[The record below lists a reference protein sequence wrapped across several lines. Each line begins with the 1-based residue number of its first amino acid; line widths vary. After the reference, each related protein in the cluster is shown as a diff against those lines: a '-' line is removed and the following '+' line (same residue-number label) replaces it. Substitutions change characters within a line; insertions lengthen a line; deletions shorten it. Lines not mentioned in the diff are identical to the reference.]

1 MKKRAKR
8 AKIMTIEGLAVAMAE
23 GFADVNTRFDALE
36 RKFDAR
42 FDKLEKKIE
51 DLDRRVTAL
60 EMKVSGIYRQ
70 FADDKLH
77 RLDVQQLL
85 SRVAKLEEK
94 VYGK

>member
-8 AKIMTIEGLAVAMAE
+8 AKITTIDGLAVAMAE
-23 GFADVNTRFDALE
+23 GFADMNERFD
-36 RKFDAR
+36 R
-42 FDKLEKKIE
+42 LEKRLD

-70 FADDKLH
+70 FADDKMH
-77 RLDVQQLL
+77 RLDVQQLI

>member
-8 AKIMTIEGLAVAMAE
+8 AKITTIEGLAVAMAE
-23 GFADVNTRFDALE
+23 GFAEVHERFDE
-36 RKFDAR
+36 MDKR
-42 FDKLEKKIE
+42 FDRLETQLE
-51 DLDRRVTAL
+51 DLERRVTAL
-60 EMKVSGIYRQ
+60 EMKISGIYRQ